1 MTPAIRNAVQ
11 QLTTNN
17 GNNIVLSLST
27 HSEKNNDC
35 ETNKATR
42 K

>member
-11 QLTTNN
+11 QLVTNN
-17 GNNIVLSLST
+17 DTKITISLST
-27 HSEKNNDC
+27 HSEINNDR
-35 ETNKATR
+35 EINKDTR

>member
-11 QLTTNN
+11 QLAANSDNKIT
-17 GNNIVLSLST
+17 LSLST
-27 HSEKNNDC
+27 HSVKHNES
-35 ETNKATR
+35 EPNKITR